1 MLKGKIVL
9 KLVKIGLLLGVSG
22 FVLLGPITQNVA
34 LAAETIIAR
43 VGDIEITEREL
54 AFAEADLARQYAK
67 VPEKQR
73 KIAILRSLID
83 IKILAAVAEADG
95 LAEDENFKARMQ
107 FLRSRAL
114 HNGYFKKNVVEKIT
128 DADVKAR
135 YDKEIAATPP
145 VEEIKA
151 RHILVKT
158 KEEAEAVIKELDGG
172 KDFAELAKD
181 KSTGPSGA
189 NGGDL
194 GFFGRGQMVPAFEK
208 AVFAMADGEYSKEP
222 VQTDFGFHVIKRE
235 TMRVAAPPKFE
246 KVVDQMR
253 QLLMRERYVEA
264 ANKAR
269 ENVTITIVD
278 AELKAQYEA
287 SKAAGK

>member
-1 MLKGKIVL
+1 MLKL
-9 KLVKIGLLLGVSG
+9 LKIGLVLGVSG
-22 FVLLGPITQNVA
+22 FVLLGPVTQNVA
-34 LAAETIIAR
+34 LAAETIIAK
-43 VGDIEITEREL
+43 VGDVEITEREL

-67 VPEKQR
+67 VPEQQR

-83 IKILAAVAEADG
+83 IKILAAAAEADG
-95 LAEDENFKARMQ
+95 LADDESFKARMQ

-114 HNGYFKKNVVEKIT
+114 HNGFFRKNVVEKIT
-128 DADVKAR
+128 DAEIKAR
-135 YDKEIAATPP
+135 YDKEVSATPP
-145 VEEIKA
+145 VEEINA

-158 KEEAEAVIKELDGG
+158 KEEAEAIIKELDGG
-172 KDFAELAKD
+172 KDFAELAKE

-194 GFFGRGQMVPAFEK
+194 GFFGRGQMVPPFEK
-208 AVFAMADGEYSKEP
+208 AVFTMANGEYSKQP

-235 TMRVAAPPKFE
+235 AARVSEPPEFE
-246 KVVDQMR
+246 KVADQMR
-253 QLLMRERYVEA
+253 QLVMRERYVEA

-269 ENVTITIVD
+269 ENVTITIID
-278 AELKAQYEA
+278 AELKAQYDA

>member
-1 MLKGKIVL
+1 MLKGDNVL
-9 KLVKIGLLLGVSG
+9 KLVKIGLVLGVSG
-22 FVLLGPITQNVA
+22 FVLLGPITQRVA
-34 LAAETIIAR
+34 VAADTIIAK
-43 VGDIEITEREL
+43 VDGVEITEREL

-114 HNGYFKKNVVEKIT
+114 HNGYFKKNVAEKIT

-135 YDKEIAATPP
+135 YDKEVSATPP
-145 VEEIKA
+145 VEEISA

-158 KEEAEAVIKELDGG
+158 KKEALAIIKELDGG
-172 KDFAELAKD
+172 KDFAELAKE

-222 VQTDFGFHVIKRE
+222 VKTDFGFHVIKRE
-235 TMRVAAPPKFE
+235 KMRVAAPPKFDA
-246 KVVDQMR
+246 VADRMR

-269 ENVTITIVD
+269 ENVTITIID
-278 AELKAQYEA
+278 EKLKAQYEA
-287 SKAAGK
+287 SQ

>member
-1 MLKGKIVL
+1 MLKGDNVL
-9 KLVKIGLLLGVSG
+9 KLVKFGLVLGVSS
-22 FVLLGPITQNVA
+22 FVLLGPITQRVA
-34 LAAETIIAR
+34 LAADTIIAK
-43 VGDIEITEREL
+43 VDGVEITEREL

-114 HNGYFKKNVVEKIT
+114 HNGYFKKNVAEKIT

-135 YDKEIAATPP
+135 YDKEVSATPP
-145 VEEIKA
+145 VEELSA

-158 KEEAEAVIKELDGG
+158 KEKAEGIIKELDGG
-172 KDFAELAKD
+172 KDFAELAKE

-222 VQTDFGFHVIKRE
+222 VKTDFGFHVIKRE
-235 TMRVAAPPKFE
+235 KMRVAAPPNFE
-246 KVVDQMR
+246 AVADRMR
-253 QLLMRERYVEA
+253 QMLMRERYVEA

-269 ENVTITIVD
+269 ENVTITIID
-278 AELKAQYEA
+278 EKLKAQYEA
-287 SKAAGK
+287 SQ

>member
-1 MLKGKIVL
+1 MLKGNKML
-9 KLVKIGLLLGVSG
+9 KLVKIGLVLGVSG
-22 FVLLGPITQNVA
+22 FVLLGPVTQKVV
-34 LAAETIIAR
+34 LAAETIIAK
-43 VGDIEITEREL
+43 VGEIEITEREL

-67 VPEKQR
+67 VPAGQR

-83 IKILAAVAEADG
+83 IKILAAVAEAEG
-95 LAEDENFKARMQ
+95 LAEDEGFKARMQ

-114 HNGYFKKNVVEKIT
+114 HNGFFKKNVAEKIT

-135 YDKEIAATPP
+135 YDKEVAATKPA
-145 VEEIKA
+145 EEISA

-158 KEEAEAVIKELDGG
+158 KEEAEAVIKELDEG
-172 KDFAELAKD
+172 KDFAELAKE

-194 GFFGRGQMVPAFEK
+194 GFFGRGQMVPPFEK

-235 TMRVAAPPKFE
+235 KMRVAGPPKFE
-246 KVVDQMR
+246 TVADQMR

-264 ANKAR
+264 ADKAR
-269 ENVTITIVD
+269 ENVTITIID
-278 AELKAQYEA
+278 EKLKAQYDASNDA
-287 SKAAGK
+287 SK

>member
-1 MLKGKIVL
+1 MLKGNNVL
-9 KLVKIGLLLGVSG
+9 KLVKIGLVLGVSG
-22 FVLLGPITQNVA
+22 LVFLGPVTQRA
-34 LAAETIIAR
+34 AMAAETIIAK
-43 VGDIEITEREL
+43 VGDVEITEREL

-83 IKILAAVAEADG
+83 IKILAAAAEADG
-95 LAEDENFKARMQ
+95 MADDENFKARMQ

-114 HNGYFKKNVVEKIT
+114 HNGFFKKNVAEKIT
-128 DADVKAR
+128 EADIKAR
-135 YDKEIAATPP
+135 YDKEVASTKP
-145 VEEIKA
+145 VEEISA

-172 KDFAELAKD
+172 KDFAELAKE

-194 GFFGRGQMVPAFEK
+194 GYFGRGQMVPPFEK

-235 TMRVAAPPKFE
+235 KIRVAAPPKFE
-246 KVVDQMR
+246 AVGDQIR

-264 ANKAR
+264 ADKAR
-269 ENVTITIVD
+269 ENVTITIID
-278 AELKAQYEA
+278 ETLKAQYDA
-287 SKAAGK
+287 TKDAGK

>member
-1 MLKGKIVL
+1 MLKGDNVL
-9 KLVKIGLLLGVSG
+9 KLVKIGLVLGVSG
-22 FVLLGPITQNVA
+22 FVLLGPITQRVA
-34 LAAETIIAR
+34 LAADTIIAK
-43 VGDIEITEREL
+43 VDGVEITEREL

-114 HNGYFKKNVVEKIT
+114 HNGYFKKNVAEKIT

-135 YDKEIAATPP
+135 YDKEVSATPP
-145 VEEIKA
+145 VEELSA

-158 KEEAEAVIKELDGG
+158 KEEAEGIIKELDGG
-172 KDFAELAKD
+172 KDFAELAKE

-194 GFFGRGQMVPAFEK
+194 GFFGRGQMVPPFEK
-208 AVFAMADGEYSKEP
+208 AVFAMTDGEYSKEP
-222 VQTDFGFHVIKRE
+222 VKTDFGFHVIKRE
-235 TMRVAAPPKFE
+235 KMRVAAPPKFE
-246 KVVDQMR
+246 AVADRMR

-269 ENVTITIVD
+269 ENVTITIID
-278 AELKAQYEA
+278 EKLKAQYEA
-287 SKAAGK
+287 SK

>member
-1 MLKGKIVL
+1 MQKGNNML
-9 KLVKIGLLLGVSG
+9 KLVKIGLVLGVSG
-22 FVLLGPITQNVA
+22 FVLLGPITQNVV
-34 LAAETIIAR
+34 LAAETIIAK
-43 VGDIEITEREL
+43 VGDVEITEREL

-114 HNGYFKKNVVEKIT
+114 HNGYFKKNVAEKIT
-128 DADVKAR
+128 DADIKAR
-135 YDKEIAATPP
+135 YDKEVAATPP
-145 VEEIKA
+145 VEEINA

-158 KEEAEAVIKELDGG
+158 KEEAEGIIKELDGG
-172 KDFAELAKD
+172 KDFAELAKE

-194 GFFGRGQMVPAFEK
+194 GFFGRGQMVPPFEK

-235 TMRVAAPPKFE
+235 KMRVAGPPKFE
-246 KVVDQMR
+246 TVVNQMR

-269 ENVTITIVD
+269 EKVTITIVD
-278 AELKAQYEA
+278 ENLKAQYDA
-287 SKAAGK
+287 SKDAAK